1 MKSGSEEGHYPIGDQ
16 PEIRGGDSLNGG
28 QWSKPPDGGWGWVVV
43 FGSFL
48 VHLIAD
54 GITYAF
60 GVFTPAIVDYYGA
73 SRQLVGWLNSALV
86 GITFISGPLSSK
98 LCDALGFRIVTM
110 LGGLIGAVGL
120 GAVFFSDHFV
130 FFFVMASGLGGLGFG
145 LAYLAS
151 ICIVSNYFEMKRALA
166 VGFAVC
172 GSGVG
177 TFLFAP
183 LVSILVK
190 IYSWRGALLVL
201 SGIMLN
207 CCVCGAL
214 YRPLKPPPSSSS
226 SSSSQWRQRNAS
238 NRVAPDTNTYT
249 PGIGEEIEVTNEG
262 PSEVTPLLPSTP
274 SRSRLNL
281 TQSTA
286 LSSDNR
292 GSVNSPLTTSD
303 QSHYR
308 RLVRRRAG
316 ENALTLVGGFM
327 NPAYS
332 MALSSISSRCQL
344 SNSYPPKSTNQH
356 NAETPVKRFGRAL
369 LNLLNPYLLRSPVF
383 LLFAFSNFLTSLG
396 FNAPFLFAVD
406 RAILQGI
413 EPQRASFLVSSIG
426 IGNTIGRVVFGALAA
441 RGDKRFHIHLYN
453 GALVLCGLTTAASWW
468 ASTYP
473 WMIAYTM
480 GFGLLSGTYVTL
492 TPVVLVDLLGV
503 ECLNDSFGLSLLFM
517 GVAVLVGPPLAGAI
531 FDETGSYN
539 ISFAVCG
546 FFILVSGLVM
556 YPVLCLRWGPPKR
569 TR

>member
-1 MKSGSEEGHYPIGDQ
+1 MKSASEEGQYPIGDQ
-16 PEIRGGDSLNGG
+16 PEIWDADSLTGE
-28 QWSKPPDGGWGWVVV
+28 QSMKPPEGGWGWVVV

-98 LCDALGFRIVTM
+98 LCDAYGFRIVTM
-110 LGGLIGAVGL
+110 LGGVIGAIGL
-120 GAVFFSDHFV
+120 GAVFFSANFV
-130 FFFVMASGLGGLGFG
+130 FFFVMVSGLGGLGFG

-151 ICIVSNYFEMKRALA
+151 ICVVSNYFERNRALA

-183 LVSILVK
+183 LVDVLVRS
-190 IYSWRGALLVL
+190 YTWRGAMLIL

-214 YRPLKPPPSSSS
+214 YRPLKRSA
-226 SSSSQWRQRNAS
+226 SQWIDSNAS
-238 NRVAPDTNTYT
+238 NRSSFNAQTYP
-249 PGIGEEIEVTNEG
+249 PGIGEEVNVSQER
-262 PSEVTPLLPSTP
+262 PSEVTPLLPSTLSHFRP
-274 SRSRLNL
+274 NL
-281 TQSTA
+281 VQSVNF
-286 LSSDNR
+286 SSTNR
-292 GSVNSPLTTSD
+292 GEVNTHLTISD
-303 QSHYR
+303 PGHYR
-308 RLVRRRAG
+308 RSSQHRARW
-316 ENALTLVGGFM
+316 NAVSFGGGCM

-332 MALSSISSRCQL
+332 MTLSSIFLRSRASISRQL
-344 SNSYPPKSTNQH
+344 ANQH
-356 NAETPVKRFGRAL
+356 NAEAPVGTTERLSKAFL
-369 LNLLNPYLLRSPVF
+369 DLLNPYLLRSPVF

-413 EPQRASFLVSSIG
+413 EPRRASFLVSSIG
-426 IGNTIGRVVFGALAA
+426 IGNTIGRVMFGALAT
-441 RGDKRFHIHLYN
+441 RGGKRFRIHLYN
-453 GALVLCGLTTAASWW
+453 GALVLCGLTTVASWW

-480 GFGLLSGTYVTL
+480 AFGLLGGTYVTL

-503 ECLNDSFGLSLLFM
+503 ECLSDSFGLSLLFM
-517 GVAVLVGPPLAGAI
+517 GIAVLAGPPIAGAI
-531 FDETGSYN
+531 FDGTGSYN

-556 YPVLCLRWGPPKR
+556 YPVFCLHWGPPKR
-569 TR
+569 TK